1 MRRGSPLNYDA
12 LLVAS
17 FGGPEGP
24 DDVIPFLERVLKGRR
39 VPRERMM
46 EVAEHYHHFGGVS
59 PINGQNRALIS
70 ALEEALET
78 RDLSLPVYWGNR
90 NWHPLLPD
98 TVGRMAADGI
108 KRALAF
114 VTSPYSSWSNCRQYL
129 ENIED
134 ARRDAGPAAPVIEK
148 IRPFFNHPGFI
159 ETMAARVRS
168 ALDRLPEERRPRANL
183 VYTAHS
189 IPLAMAGGC
198 AYEAQ
203 LREASR
209 LISARVGASSWALTF
224 QSRSGP
230 PTQPWLE
237 PDVCDYIRALHET
250 DAART
255 ARAGRSDPADPVYP
269 AERDIV
275 VVPVGFIS
283 DHMEVAYDLDVEA
296 RACCDELGVRM
307 VRAETAGTHPRF
319 VDMIVEL
326 VEERLSPGAVR
337 SAVEARPAA
346 AGSAVEARPAAAA
359 RPAEGVLGPWPDRC
373 PPDCCPLGR

>member
-1 MRRGSPLNYDA
+1 MNYDA
-12 LLVAS
+12 LLLVS
-17 FGGPEGP
+17 FGGPEGT

-70 ALEEALET
+70 VLEEALED
-78 RDLSLPVYWGNR
+78 RDLALPVYWGNR
-90 NWHPLLPD
+90 NWHPLLSD
-98 TVGRMAADGI
+98 TVGRMTADGI
-108 KRALAF
+108 QRALAF

-129 ENIED
+129 ENIEE
-134 ARRDAGPAAPVIEK
+134 ARRDMGPAAPVIEK

-159 ETMAARVRS
+159 ETMAERVRF
-168 ALDRLPEERRPRANL
+168 ALDRLPEDRRPRAHL

-209 LISARVGASSWALTF
+209 LISERVGLSSWALTF

-230 PTQPWLE
+230 PAQPWLE
-237 PDVCDYIRALHET
+237 PDVCNYIRSFHE
-250 DAART
+250 AGAS
-255 ARAGRSDPADPVYP
+255 RADQAD
-269 AERDIV
+269 RDIV
-275 VVPVGFIS
+275 VIPVGFIS

-319 VDMIVEL
+319 VDAIVDL
-326 VEERLSPGAVR
+326 VEERLSP
-337 SAVEARPAA
+337 
-346 AGSAVEARPAAAA
+346 AAA
-359 RPAEGVLGPWPDRC
+359 RQAVGVLGPSPDRC
-373 PPDCCPLGR
+373 PADCCPPGR

>member
-1 MRRGSPLNYDA
+1 MNYDA
-12 LLVAS
+12 LLLVS

-24 DDVIPFLERVLKGRR
+24 DEVIPFLERVLKGRR

-46 EVAEHYHHFGGVS
+46 EVAEHYRHFGGVS
-59 PINGQNRALIS
+59 PINSHNRALIS
-70 ALEEALET
+70 ALEEALDA
-78 RDLSLPVYWGNR
+78 RGLSLPVYWGNR

-98 TVGRMAADGI
+98 TVGRMAEDGI
-108 KRALAF
+108 QRALAF

-134 ARRDAGPAAPVIEK
+134 ARHEAGAGAPAIEK

-159 ETMAARVRS
+159 ETMAAHVRS
-168 ALDRLPEERRPRANL
+168 ALDRLPEERRSRAHL

-209 LISARVGASSWALTF
+209 LISGCVGASSWVLTF

-230 PTQPWLE
+230 PAQPWLE
-237 PDVCDYIRALHET
+237 PDVCDYIRLFYET
-250 DAART
+250 DAA
-255 ARAGRSDPADPVYP
+255 A
-269 AERDIV
+269 RDIV

-283 DHMEVAYDLDVEA
+283 DHMEVVYDLDVET

-307 VRAETAGTHPRF
+307 VRAQTAGTHPRF

-326 VEERLSPGAVR
+326 VEERLFPSAVR
-337 SAVEARPAA
+337 PVV
-346 AGSAVEARPAAAA
+346 GD
-359 RPAEGVLGPWPDRC
+359 LGPWPDQC
-373 PPDCCPLGR
+373 PPDCCPIGR

>member
-1 MRRGSPLNYDA
+1 MNYDA
-12 LLVAS
+12 LLLVS
-17 FGGPEGP
+17 FGGPEGT

-46 EVAEHYHHFGGVS
+46 EVAEHYHHFDGVS

-70 ALEEALET
+70 ALEEALEI

-90 NWHPLLPD
+90 NWHPLLSD

-108 KRALAF
+108 QRALAF

-129 ENIED
+129 ENIEE
-134 ARRDAGPAAPVIEK
+134 ARRDAGSGAPVIEK

-168 ALDRLPEERRPRANL
+168 ALDRLPEERRPRAHL

-209 LISARVGASSWALTF
+209 LISERVGMSSWALTF

-230 PTQPWLE
+230 PAQPWLE
-237 PDVCDYIRALHET
+237 PDVCDYIRSFHET
-250 DAART
+250 DAARGDA
-255 ARAGRSDPADPVYP
+255 AREDAAVQPY
-269 AERDIV
+269 RDIV
-275 VVPVGFIS
+275 VIPVGFIS

-326 VEERLSPGAVR
+326 VEERLSP
-337 SAVEARPAA
+337 SAGRPA
-346 AGSAVEARPAAAA
+346 V
-359 RPAEGVLGPWPDRC
+359 GVLGPWPDRC
-373 PPDCCPLGR
+373 PTDCCPLGR

>member
-1 MRRGSPLNYDA
+1 MRGGSPLNYDA
-12 LLVAS
+12 LLLVS
-17 FGGPEGP
+17 FGGPEGA

-59 PINGQNRALIS
+59 PINGQNRALIF

-90 NWHPLLPD
+90 NWHPLLSD

-108 KRALAF
+108 QRALAF

-134 ARRDAGPAAPVIEK
+134 ARRDAGSGAPVIEK

-168 ALDRLPEERRPRANL
+168 ALGCLPEERRSRAHL

-189 IPLAMAGGC
+189 IPLAMADGC

-209 LISARVGASSWALTF
+209 LISERVDASSWALTF

-230 PTQPWLE
+230 PAQPWLE
-237 PDVCDYIRALHET
+237 PDVCDYIRSFNES
-250 DAART
+250 DAARADT
-255 ARAGRSDPADPVYP
+255 AQGDTAQGDTVRAGTADC
-269 AERDIV
+269 DIV

-326 VEERLSPGAVR
+326 VEERLSP
-337 SAVEARPAA
+337 
-346 AGSAVEARPAAAA
+346 AAA
-359 RPAEGVLGPWPDRC
+359 RPALGVLGPWPDQC
-373 PPDCCPLGR
+373 PADCCPPGR

>member
-1 MRRGSPLNYDA
+1 MNYDA
-12 LLVAS
+12 LLLVS
-17 FGGPEGP
+17 FGGPEGA

-70 ALEEALET
+70 ALEEALEA
-78 RDLSLPVYWGNR
+78 RGLSLPVYWGNR
-90 NWHPLLPD
+90 NWHPLLSD
-98 TVGRMAADGI
+98 TAGRMAADGI
-108 KRALAF
+108 RRALAF

-134 ARRDAGPAAPVIEK
+134 ARRDAGSGAPVIEK

-159 ETMAARVRS
+159 ETMAARVRT
-168 ALDRLPEERRPRANL
+168 ALDRLPEERRPGAHL

-209 LISARVGASSWALTF
+209 LISERVGVSSWALTF

-237 PDVCDYIRALHET
+237 PDVCDYIRSFHET
-250 DAART
+250 AAVRMARPDIAARAANVNATHET
-255 ARAGRSDPADPVYP
+255 AAAGQADC
-269 AERDIV
+269 DIV
-275 VVPVGFIS
+275 VIPVGFIS

-296 RACCDELGVRM
+296 RACCDELGVSM

-319 VDMIVEL
+319 VDMIVDL
-326 VEERLSPGAVR
+326 VEERLSPV
-337 SAVEARPAA
+337 AA
-346 AGSAVEARPAAAA
+346 AGSAVEGRPAAAA

-373 PPDCCPLGR
+373 PPDCCPPGR

>member
-1 MRRGSPLNYDA
+1 MRGGSPLNYDA
-12 LLVAS
+12 LLLVS

-90 NWHPLLPD
+90 NWHPLLSD

-108 KRALAF
+108 QRALAF

-134 ARRDAGPAAPVIEK
+134 ARREAGSGAPVIEK

-168 ALDRLPEERRPRANL
+168 ALDRLPEERLPRAHL

-209 LISARVGASSWALTF
+209 LISERVGMSSWALTF

-230 PTQPWLE
+230 PAQPWLE
-237 PDVCDYIRALHET
+237 PDVCDYIRSFRAS
-250 DAART
+250 DAAR
-255 ARAGRSDPADPVYP
+255 ADAAHNADAADQAGQADRAD
-269 AERDIV
+269 RDIV
-275 VVPVGFIS
+275 VIPVGFIS

-326 VEERLSPGAVR
+326 VEERLSPGA
-337 SAVEARPAA
+337 
-346 AGSAVEARPAAAA
+346 A

-373 PPDCCPLGR
+373 PLDCCPQGR

>member
-1 MRRGSPLNYDA
+1 MPNYDA
-12 LLVAS
+12 LLLVS

-24 DDVIPFLERVLKGRR
+24 DDVIPFLERVLTGRR

-70 ALEEALET
+70 ALEVALET
-78 RDLSLPVYWGNR
+78 RGLSLPVYWGNR
-90 NWHPLLPD
+90 NWHPLLSD
-98 TVGRMAADGI
+98 TVGRMSADGI
-108 KRALAF
+108 RRALAF

-129 ENIED
+129 ENIEE
-134 ARRDAGPAAPVIEK
+134 ARRDAGSDAPVIEK

-168 ALDRLPEERRPRANL
+168 AMDRLPEERRPGAHL

-209 LISARVGASSWALTF
+209 LISERVGASSWALTF

-230 PTQPWLE
+230 PAQPWLE
-237 PDVCDYIRALHET
+237 PDVCDYIRSFHET
-250 DAART
+250 AAVRMARADAA
-255 ARAGRSDPADPVYP
+255 ARAANVDATHETAAADQ
-269 AERDIV
+269 ADRDLV
-275 VVPVGFIS
+275 VIPVGFIS

-326 VEERLSPGAVR
+326 VEERLSP
-337 SAVEARPAA
+337 S
-346 AGSAVEARPAAAA
+346 AA
-359 RPAEGVLGPWPDRC
+359 RPAVGVLGSWPDRC